1 MCNGVPAQFKR
12 DRFPFSRLIRRAS
25 DRNQTTLPNAD
36 SRRLVNSTG
45 ASPVLIKQRYGYQE
59 FHSQPEHWKLVGF
72 LTFPYATIT
81 KVIV

>member
-12 DRFPFSRLIRRAS
+12 DRFPFSSLDQES

-59 FHSQPEHWKLVGF
+59 FHSQPEHWRWVS
-72 LTFPYATIT
+72 
-81 KVIV
+81 